1 MDKEKLEKRIQE
13 IKVENDVANQYL
25 QKLDNERQKTI
36 TECLMRNGRIMEL
49 EKILEEETK

>member
-13 IKVENDVANQYL
+13 IKLENDVANQYL

-36 TECLMRNGRIMEL
+36 AECLMRNGRIMEL
-49 EKILEEETK
+49 EEILKNES

>member
-13 IKVENDVANQYL
+13 IKVENDAANQYL